1 MWNISIKLV
10 RIFTKM
16 RNLLILLV
24 VAFACA
30 QAQDIDPLV
39 TGGANAI
46 LGEFPSAVS
55 FLIKLN

>member
-1 MWNISIKLV
+1 
-10 RIFTKM
+10 M